1 MRRGNKRTVQNTASH
16 LYSPGMEQPLTPC
29 TPAAV
34 HPSVH
39 NLLQR
44 FIVCIFFAYQPQ
56 LSVIAVSVL
65 RCWLAASTLTDAT
78 DLYSKMVRVCKFVV
92 LRDTSG
98 WPLLLLWGPV
108 IVVGVRENT
117 GLPCCPRWQRNSG
130 KKREDLP
137 AHINHIAQWW
147 LIWCCPREGFMFRQ
161 TPRSG
166 IYYIVNA
173 EMAGLN

>member
-1 MRRGNKRTVQNTASH
+1 MGGEGKLRRGNKRTVQNTASH

-39 NLLQR
+39 NLLER

-78 DLYSKMVRVCKFVV
+78 TTCWWGWICILKWSEFVNLLYYEIRVDGLCCCCFG
-92 LRDTSG
+92 D
-98 WPLLLLWGPV
+98 LLLLLVCAKIPGFLAARDGRET
-108 IVVGVRENT
+108 VG
-117 GLPCCPRWQRNSG
+117 
-130 KKREDLP
+130 
-137 AHINHIAQWW
+137 
-147 LIWCCPREGFMFRQ
+147 
-161 TPRSG
+161 RS
-166 IYYIVNA
+166 A
-173 EMAGLN
+173 RTCLHT